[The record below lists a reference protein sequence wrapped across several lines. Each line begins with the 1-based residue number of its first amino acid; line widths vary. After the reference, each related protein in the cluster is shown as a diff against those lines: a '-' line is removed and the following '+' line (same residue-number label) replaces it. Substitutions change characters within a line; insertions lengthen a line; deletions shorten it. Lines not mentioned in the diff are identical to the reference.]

1 MRVLINA
8 VLLLAFA
15 APVAAVAQDAN
26 EGPTCSGSLDGSLLT
41 TVIRFPDGYT
51 VEGAWQILENRT
63 ASLRDG
69 RQGRQ
74 MSMML
79 DGIIE
84 INPETGERK
93 RMPLP
98 QPIETEFEG
107 ENEEE
112 LVYRA
117 ARVWCT
123 AILKAREDAPR
134 RRSAPTQLRS

>member
-8 VLLLAFA
+8 VLFLAFA
-15 APVAAVAQDAN
+15 TPAATFAQDAN
-26 EGPTCSGSLDGSLLT
+26 GGPACSGSLDDGLLT

-63 ASLRDG
+63 ASLQDG
-69 RQGRQ
+69 RQGRE
-74 MSMML
+74 MSIVL

-84 INPETGERK
+84 VNPTTGERK
-93 RMPLP
+93 TMPLP
-98 QPIETEFEG
+98 KPIETKFEG
-107 ENEEE
+107 ETEEE

-134 RRSAPTQLRS
+134 RRSGPAHLRG